1 MSNKREVKKQVVS
14 KQDLLDY
21 LEQGPKHFHED
32 ITELTNMCQT
42 LFERMFDL
50 YDDNLAAKIARLKFH
65 LTITVNEEFA
75 VSLLSKN
82 GSPVLCDWSF
92 GCSGLLDKDEVAEAE
107 KEMQDGQ

>member
-1 MSNKREVKKQVVS
+1 MSNKREVKKQVIS

-50 YDDNLAAKIARLKFH
+50 YDDNLAAKIAQLKFQ
-65 LTITVNEEFA
+65 LTITINEKT
-75 VSLLSKN
+75 VVPLLSEN
-82 GSPVLCDWSF
+82 NDPVICDWSF
-92 GCSGLLDKDEVAEAE
+92 GCTGPLDKEDAE
-107 KEMQDGQ
+107 KEALL